1 MRTYLSGKYFLFDS
15 DNHISYCPKCQVA
28 GKRYKAFR
36 EEPKEVAQVWVDK
49 NLNINQILDKAFM
62 LTNSIDD
69 AWWNNEE
76 VTKMFGGEG
85 CRSTSVGDFVLIG
98 AKKYECMMA
107 GWELV
112 K

>member
-1 MRTYLSGKYFLFDS
+1 MSKLTEKYDKMYNMIEVS
-15 DNHISYCPKCQVA
+15 VVH
-28 GKRYKAFR
+28 KAFR

-85 CRSTSVGDFVLIG
+85 CRSTSVGDMVLVG
-98 AKKYECMMA
+98 TEKFLCEST
-107 GWELV
+107 GWSKV
-112 K
+112 